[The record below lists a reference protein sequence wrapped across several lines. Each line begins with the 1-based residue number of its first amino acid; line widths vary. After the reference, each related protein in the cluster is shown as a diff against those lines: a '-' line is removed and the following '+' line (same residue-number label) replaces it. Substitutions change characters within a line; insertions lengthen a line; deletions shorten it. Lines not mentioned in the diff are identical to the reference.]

1 MHQIHSSGS
10 FPPPLLGLLLLHRHF
25 RGIPIGKTVRRSASF
40 QCDPKQIFVEP
51 LVVVLLQFGLF
62 AVCSC
67 GFALRD
73 EVVFDQAGETHL
85 V

>member
-25 RGIPIGKTVRRSASF
+25 CRIPIRKTVRRSTSF
-40 QCDPKQIFVEP
+40 QCDPKQILVEP

-62 AVCSC
+62 AGCSY

-73 EVVFDQAGETHL
+73 EVGFDQAGETHL